1 KSKASYYV
9 WLDDLPIAQIDLAYN
24 FAGTVVDSTTLTYL
38 HSDHLNTPRLATNQS
53 GNLVWSWQSDAF
65 GIGQPKTHGSTID
78 VILRFP
84 GQIAD
89 AHSGLYYNYFR
100 DYDPETGRYVE
111 SDPIGLDGGLNTYG
125 YVEGNPL
132 RSSDPDGL
140 FARTAQQP
148 LGVRGVGVMPGMGG
162 LITPISAY
170 YPSIGQESNVVP
182 LFPPPKQPTGQC
194 SKDDPNGDDGCYV
207 AQKSLLAT
215 RAFIL
220 ELYGLSASEQDVAAA
235 QSAITRFNQ
244 KASIHNQRC
253 PNYKVPP
260 IRPILF

>member
-111 SDPIGLDGGLNTYG
+111 SDPIGLNGGLNTYG
-125 YVEGNPL
+125 YVRGNPL
-132 RSSDPDGL
+132 TRIDP
-140 FARTAQQP
+140 
-148 LGVRGVGVMPGMGG
+148 
-162 LITPISAY
+162 
-170 YPSIGQESNVVP
+170 
-182 LFPPPKQPTGQC
+182 
-194 SKDDPNGDDGCYV
+194 
-207 AQKSLLAT
+207 
-215 RAFIL
+215 
-220 ELYGLSASEQDVAAA
+220 YGLVEAVCMPEDFGCGYDENGNKQCKYTCTSGGNTSTGILGGSQNLSQGDICYGYEVRQIVAPSGDVTTNAGPASKFTVDTENFWD
-235 QSAITRFNQ
+235 RYFNYDPVLLDNID
-244 KASIHNQRC
+244 KKFKENSR
-253 PNYKVPP
+253 
-260 IRPILF
+260 